1 MPADDFLMEEHL
13 DAAVG
18 NILQAV
24 ISRPELYERLR
35 PPQTRIVKSK
45 GTDYK
50 AFTVRTGGKAVIR
63 MGGATYRVLNA
74 LTSTAATYFVADERG
89 KRPSAYWPAARNRL
103 ASAIDCYASP
113 LRSASV
119 RPIEISPRQAT
130 AATSF
135 AQYAYRFVICH
146 ELAHVALDHTFGAGA
161 DPDNVDSLRAS
172 QDEELSADA
181 FALRLQLGSLPHP
194 DLIVTALSAPVYFIF
209 LLRAFDDFRLALM
222 GELVDH
228 EQWSIEYSHPP
239 YLHRI
244 FNLMREATALVGD
257 DAGEGL
263 GAVQGALEELVQKV
277 WSAALESRDK
287 VAAKATELLADPK
300 LTDAAELTELLT
312 KSPIGVL
319 QALDAN
325 PQWHLPAW
333 PFHATVPTELTTFLE
348 LSPAGRA
355 RSIA

>member
-24 ISRPELYERLR
+24 ISPAELHERLR
-35 PPQTRIVKSK
+35 PPRTRIVKSK

-50 AFTVRTGGKAVIR
+50 TFTVRTGDKAVIR

-74 LTSTAATYFVADERG
+74 LTSTAATYFVADEHGR
-89 KRPSAYWPAARNRL
+89 RPSTYWPAARDRL
-103 ASAIDCYASP
+103 AAAIDSYASP
-113 LRSASV
+113 LRSPSV
-119 RPIEISPRQAT
+119 RPIDISPRQVT

-135 AQYAYRFVICH
+135 AQYAYRFIICH
-146 ELAHVALDHTFGAGA
+146 ELAHVALEHTFGAGA
-161 DPDNVDSLRAS
+161 DPDDVDSLRAS

-209 LLRAFDDFRLALM
+209 LLRAFDDFRLALLSQ
-222 GELVDH
+222 LVDH
-228 EQWSIEYSHPP
+228 EQWAIEYSHPP

-244 FNLMREATALVGD
+244 LNLMREATASVSD

-263 GAVQGALEELVQKV
+263 AAVQGALEELVQNV

-300 LTDAAELTELLT
+300 PADAPKLTKLLA

-325 PQWHLPAW
+325 QQWRQPTW
-333 PFHATVPTELTTFLE
+333 PFHTTVPTELTTFLK
-348 LSPAGRA
+348 LSRSDRA